1 MDILKL
7 KEAFESKG
15 YIFRYFDT
23 SNECCEWLD
32 GQING
37 KTVGFG
43 DSQTLFDMGLYEK
56 LSTHNMV
63 YSPMHPKDGED
74 FYSAAKKCMDT
85 QVYLVSV
92 NGAAE
97 TGEMVN
103 IDGYG
108 NRVSSSLYCHDKI
121 YFVFGINKIM
131 PTLQE
136 AIDRARNIAAPKN
149 AKRLHKNTP
158 CAVNG
163 DKCYNCSSPDRI
175 CNAMMVHLHKQ
186 SRMDVEVI
194 VIGES
199 AGL

>member
-1 MDILKL
+1 MDIGKL
-7 KEAFESKG
+7 RQAFKQKG
-15 YIFRYFDT
+15 YRFRYFE
-23 SNECCEWLD
+23 SAQECCAQLD
-32 GQING
+32 CEIDG

-56 LSTHNMV
+56 LALHNTV
-63 YSPMHPKDGED
+63 YSPMHPQNGED
-74 FYSAAKKCMDT
+74 FYAAAKKCIDT

-103 IDGYG
+103 IDGFG

-121 YFVFGINKIM
+121 YFVFGVNKIM
-131 PTLQE
+131 PTLQQ

-149 AKRLHKNTP
+149 AKRLGKKTP

-163 DKCYNCSSPDRI
+163 DRCYDCKSPERI
-175 CNAMMVHLHKQ
+175 CRGLVVHWGPMMG
-186 SRMDVEVI
+186 MEMEV
-194 VIGES
+194 VLVDENL
-199 AGL
+199 GL

>member
-1 MDILKL
+1 MDISKL
-7 KEAFESKG
+7 KQAFESKG
-15 YIFRYFDT
+15 YVFRYFDT
-23 SNECCEWLD
+23 SSECCEWLD
-32 GQING
+32 SQIDG

-43 DSQTLFDMGLYEK
+43 DSQTLFDMGLHEK
-56 LSTHNMV
+56 LSLHNTV
-63 YSPMHPKDGED
+63 YSPMHPEAGED

-103 IDGYG
+103 IDGFG

-121 YFVFGINKIM
+121 YFVFGVNKIM

-158 CAVNG
+158 CAVKG
-163 DKCYNCSSPDRI
+163 DRCYNCSSPDRI
-175 CNAMMVHLHKQ
+175 CNAMLVHLHKQ
-186 SRMDVEVI
+186 SKADIEVI